1 MYLSKIVIPWT
12 KARNPYHWHDC
23 LWQLFPQDPQ
33 AKRDFLFR
41 VEQAPVGQAAH
52 ILMQSGREPMPIAQ
66 DARLTAKRDYP
77 LRLREGQRLRFLLVA
92 NPVKTCKDQGEH
104 PRLNQQGKPKNCRL
118 PLLKEE
124 EQRAW
129 LERKIQG
136 AAALEALTLRQNPP
150 LYFRKKGDA
159 PGKIVPVTFEGIIA
173 VEDPAAL
180 QNLTIQGIGPAKGFG
195 CGLLSVA
202 KA

>member
-1 MYLSKIVIPWT
+1 MYLSKIVVPWA
-12 KARNPYHWHDC
+12 KARNPYDWHDC
-23 LWQLFPQDPQ
+23 LWQLFPEDRE

-52 ILMQSGREPMPIAQ
+52 ILMQSEREPMPIAQ
-66 DARLTAKRDYP
+66 DARLADKRDYP
-77 LRLREGQRLRFLLVA
+77 LLLREGQRLRFLLVA

-104 PRLNQQGKPKNCRL
+104 PRLNKKGEPKNCRL

-136 AAALEALTLRQNPP
+136 AARLEALALRPHPP

-159 PGKIVPVTFEGIIA
+159 PGKIIAVTFEGVLA
-173 VEDPAAL
+173 VEEPNTLRSLIAR
-180 QNLTIQGIGPAKGFG
+180 GIGPAKGFG
-195 CGLLSVA
+195 CGLMSVA